1 MYHLISQLRNTWTF
15 FHCWCVRHIGS
26 HSLQTDQPKCFT
38 LQGQSLECYSRHKTF
53 YKSLQYSTNE
63 KLSSWHLVCHAFL
76 SMTFAFCSCS
86 RSVEALNC
94 LSDWRKTKK
103 NMENLFEY
111 LMKTKNQMLNHIKSA
126 NWNEQSNPIQSGLMW
141 SRIWQR
147 GIVHI
152 AQGHIRLF

>member
-1 MYHLISQLRNTWTF
+1 
-15 FHCWCVRHIGS
+15 
-26 HSLQTDQPKCFT
+26 
-38 LQGQSLECYSRHKTF
+38 
-53 YKSLQYSTNE
+53 
-63 KLSSWHLVCHAFL
+63 
-76 SMTFAFCSCS
+76 
-86 RSVEALNC
+86 
-94 LSDWRKTKK
+94 
-103 NMENLFEY
+103 MENLFEY